1 MPDRVVSV
9 SYIDYIYWQKNYT
22 FSSMTT
28 AKSNKEKDGGA
39 DIRKTKLFEIA
50 WEVCNQVGG
59 IYTVIR
65 SKVPSM
71 IKKYGVDN
79 YFLIGPYFED
89 QALAHFDPA
98 TDYSTPIGKAVL
110 EMQSRGFD
118 VHYGKW
124 IVSGR
129 PNVVLFNPYSVYDKL
144 GEIKYFLYKDYNI
157 SIPEGDELL
166 DKVAA
171 LGFMVKEFFLFLCRG
186 SFGENN
192 IVAHFHEWMAGL
204 PIPGIRK
211 ANLNIKTVFTTHAT
225 LLGRYLAM
233 NDLDF
238 YKHLPFYDW
247 EKEATNFNVKPIAE
261 IERASAHG
269 AHVFTTV
276 SDVTAKE
283 CTHLLGRTPDLLLPN
298 GLNIQRFEALHE
310 IQNSHVKVKEQI
322 HEFVR
327 GHFFQ
332 SYTFDLDKTLYF
344 FTSGR
349 YEYHNKGYDLT
360 LEALARL
367 NWKLQ
372 QSGSDMTVV
381 MFFITKRPFYSFNPD
396 VLQSK
401 AMIEDVHRVVDEIKE
416 QVGNRLYEAVANT
429 SAGGS
434 YVFPDLNAMVD
445 DYLRLKLR
453 RDIQSWK
460 THNLPKI
467 TTHTLVD
474 DAKDEILNFMRT
486 SNLVNH
492 QHDKVK
498 VVYHPDFIATTNPLF
513 RMDYTQFVRGCHLG
527 IFPSMYEPW
536 GYTPLECLASG
547 LPSVTSNLAGFGD
560 YVVKNIPD
568 HEEKGMYIIDR
579 TDGNFHHS
587 AEELANMLFDFA
599 QKSRRDRIALRYK
612 CEEASLH
619 FDWSNLG
626 KYYDKAYELALQR

>member
-1 MPDRVVSV
+1 MAV
-9 SYIDYIYWQKNYT
+9 IMA
-22 FSSMTT
+22 FSSPFQSSLKLNEM
-28 AKSNKEKDGGA
+28 KDNA
-39 DIRKTKLFEIA
+39 ALNNTKLFEVA

-65 SKVPSM
+65 SKVPSV
-71 IKKYGVDN
+71 IKKWGEDN

-89 QALAHFDPA
+89 QAAAHFNPA

-144 GEIKYFLYKDYNI
+144 GEIKHLLYQDYHI
-157 SIPEGDELL
+157 SIPDGDELL

-171 LGFMVKEFFLFLCRG
+171 FGFQVKEFFHFLC
-186 SFGENN
+186 NN
-192 IVAHFHEWMAGL
+192 GFCGINTIAHFHEWMAGI

-211 ANLNIKTVFTTHAT
+211 SNLNIKVVFTTHAT
-225 LLGRYLAM
+225 ILGRYLAM
-233 NDLDF
+233 NDHEF
-238 YKHLPFYDW
+238 YQHLPFYNW
-247 EKEATNFNVKPIAE
+247 EQEATNFNIRPIVE

-276 SDVTAKE
+276 SEVTARE
-283 CTHLLGRTPDLLLPN
+283 CTHLLGRTPDLILPN

-310 IQNSHVKVKEQI
+310 IQNQHVQIKERIQ
-322 HEFVR
+322 EFVM

-332 SYTFDLDKTLYF
+332 SYPFDLDKTLYF

-349 YEYHNKGYDLT
+349 YEYQNKGYDLT

-367 NWKLQ
+367 NWKMQ
-372 QSGSDMTVV
+372 QAGSDMTVV
-381 MFFITKRPFYSFNPD
+381 SFFITKRPFYSFSPE
-396 VLQSK
+396 VLQSR
-401 AMIEDVHRVVDEIKE
+401 AQIEDVHRVVDEIKE
-416 QVGNRLYEAVANT
+416 QVGKRLYNKITTSTEA
-429 SAGGS
+429 
-434 YVFPDLNAMVD
+434 YDFPDLSELVD

-453 RDIQSWK
+453 RNIQSWK
-460 THNLPKI
+460 THSLPKVV
-467 TTHTLVD
+467 THSLVD
-474 DAKDEILNFMRT
+474 DGKDEILNFLRS

-492 QHDKVK
+492 RHDKVK
-498 VVYHPDFIATTNPLF
+498 IVYHPDFISTSNPLF

-547 LPSVTSNLAGFGD
+547 VPSVTSNLAGFGD
-560 YVVKNIPD
+560 YVVNNMPQ
-568 HEEKGMYIIDR
+568 HEEQGMYIIDR
-579 TDGNFHHS
+579 TDGNFHRA
-587 AEELANMLFDFA
+587 AEGLANMLFEFVN
-599 QKSRRDRIALRYK
+599 KTRRERIALRYQ
-612 CEEASLH
+612 CEEASMH

-626 KYYDKAYELALQR
+626 KYYDDAYKLALQR